1 MDFEFTKEQLGKI
14 IPGNKDVDAWY
25 EALVAIMPKYEINTK
40 RRVAHFL
47 SQCAH
52 ESNNFRS
59 LQENLNYSEK
69 ALNAVF
75 GRYFGAAPKRNAA
88 EYARNPE
95 KIANYVYQD
104 EFRKYKMGNV
114 KEGDGWLFRGRG
126 LKQLTGR
133 ENYTRFGA
141 SINISAEEAAVYV
154 ATPKGAVESAC
165 WFWNANKLN
174 TIADTDD
181 VVKMTKK
188 INGGNIGL
196 ADRQTRYS
204 KAMTVLG
211 EPVSLEIDL
220 GDDDFEIED
229 IGVLRKGCRGEGV
242 KLMQEALGI
251 GADGVFGPGT
261 ERALKEWQKGKGL
274 TVDGIAG
281 PATLGELLG

>member
-75 GRYFGAAPKRNAA
+75 GRYFGAAPKRNAD

-126 LKQLTGR
+126 LKQLTDR

-211 EPVSLEIDL
+211 EPVSLEIDS

>member
-1 MDFEFTKEQLGKI
+1 MEFEFTKEQLGKI

-25 EALVAIMPKYEINTK
+25 EALVAIMPKYEITTK

-114 KEGDGWLFRGRG
+114 NEGDGWLFRGRG

-196 ADRQTRYS
+196 ADRQLRYT
-204 KAMTVLG
+204 KAMEVLG
-211 EPVSLEIDL
+211 SPVSLAEDH

-274 TVDGIAG
+274 VVDGIAG